1 MGIRILLVDDHDI
14 VRVGL
19 RAFLSGFD
27 DIEIVGEAANGRE
40 AVERTA
46 ELAPDIILMDMMMPE
61 MDGVEALRLI
71 RDRDLPGRAIA
82 LTSFATDYKIFPA
95 IKAGAMGYLLKDSSP
110 DDLLEAIRRVHGGEP
125 FLAPDIARKVLA
137 EMARPDAKPAKPT
150 PDPLTPREVETLGL
164 VATGK
169 SNKAIAKELFVSEAT
184 VRTHMTS
191 ILSKLHLANR
201 VQATLYALREG
212 IASLQD

>member
-46 ELAPDIILMDMMMPE
+46 ELSPDIILMDMMMPE

-71 RDRDLPGRAIA
+71 RDRDLPGGAIA
-82 LTSFATDYKIFPA
+82 RTSFATEDKIFPA

-137 EMARPDAKPAKPT
+137 EMARPDAKPEKPT